1 MAKPTLVLVHGSWHC
16 PEHYDLLIPALS
28 HLGYRSAAVSLPS
41 TQSAEDPPHTFADD
55 TAAVREVVLRELD
68 QGNNVVVISH
78 SYGGCPANNALEGL
92 DRKSRTAAG
101 HETAVNALVFIAA
114 IPIAV
119 GGTMFEAGGSKI
131 HPVQDFSKSKHF
143 SEVGA
148 PGPGYYFYND
158 LPPESV
164 QKYSALLKPQAWI
177 AYQGRTTYAA
187 FMDIPS
193 WYLYCEKDQA
203 VPPAAQRGIVQA
215 AEAAGAKMK
224 TVSFESSHSPFL
236 SMPQATAEFIVEVA
250 EEST

>member
-1 MAKPTLVLVHGSWHC
+1 
-16 PEHYDLLIPALS
+16 
-28 HLGYRSAAVSLPS
+28 
-41 TQSAEDPPHTFADD
+41 
-55 TAAVREVVLRELD
+55 
-68 QGNNVVVISH
+68 
-78 SYGGCPANNALEGL
+78 
-92 DRKSRTAAG
+92 
-101 HETAVNALVFIAA
+101 
-114 IPIAV
+114 
-119 GGTMFEAGGSKI
+119 
-131 HPVQDFSKSKHF
+131 
-143 SEVGA
+143 
-148 PGPGYYFYND
+148 
-158 LPPESV
+158 V